1 MTDTSSQRSARVFWL
16 ALPLHCL
23 GSVAGNTAGWFPPEN
38 AMDTT
43 DPKNQPLFN
52 NVRRTRG
59 HEVLIA
65 GALLFA
71 TYLGVA
77 TVLIDNYQRPDVAV
91 ASARV

>member
-1 MTDTSSQRSARVFWL
+1 
-16 ALPLHCL
+16 
-23 GSVAGNTAGWFPPEN
+23 
-38 AMDTT
+38 MDAT